1 MEIAKPFDR
10 RGIRYNPGDQLPE
23 GLDKTT
29 LDFYKRHGM
38 VREPVDKQS
47 KPTERKPSSP
57 RQTRQPSPTQTK
69 PAGPT
74 NGQVLAGP
82 VLTKDAAE
90 TGQPAL
96 LPAGGDQ
103 GTAGG
108 PSDPDKT
115 GGDQG
120 TAGGPSDPEKTGD
133 DRAQTGTSTQP
144 DQAAT

>member
-10 RGIRYNPGDQLPE
+10 RGIRYNPGDPLPE

-29 LDFYKRHGM
+29 LDFYKHHGM
-38 VREPVDKQS
+38 VREPMDKQA
-47 KPTERKPSSP
+47 KPTERKPASP

-69 PAGPT
+69 PTGPT
-74 NGQVLAGP
+74 NDQVLTGP

-90 TGQPAL
+90 TGQSAL
-96 LPAGGDQ
+96 LP
-103 GTAGG
+103 
-108 PSDPDKT
+108 T

-133 DRAQTGTSTQP
+133 DGAQTGTSTPP
-144 DQAAT
+144 DPGAN